1 MSRDD
6 NQRERLARIERR
18 VRAALAVLGVA
29 LVALN
34 AYLIARLVSDL
45 QQARQAEPPGLTAL
59 EARPQAE
66 EALEAIMRE
75 RGLEKSPPLKDA
87 TATWQL
93 PGDEAAM
100 RAGRGEW
107 QFDYLASEVGE
118 VWIFTVNQD
127 GAWLS
132 LRQTLSR
139 EPYQLVPIAWRLDS
153 PEAIQVALVAGGQA
167 FIEARPETRVTLR
180 LTTEAAEGF
189 VLWKATFEASDG
201 STRTFEVDAASGEV
215 RSVR

>member
-1 MSRDD
+1 MARDE
-6 NQRERLARIERR
+6 NQRERLARIDRR
-18 VRAALAVLGVA
+18 VRVALAVLGVA

-34 AYLIARLVSDL
+34 AYLIARLVRDL
-45 QQARQAEPPGLTAL
+45 QQVHQTEPQGLTAQ

-66 EALEAIMRE
+66 EALETIMRE
-75 RGLEKSPPLKDA
+75 RGLEKSPPLEDA
-87 TATWQL
+87 TTTWQL
-93 PGDEAAM
+93 PDDEAAM
-100 RAGRGEW
+100 RAGQGEW

-118 VWIFTVNQD
+118 VWIFTVNRD
-127 GAWLS
+127 GAWLA

-139 EPYQLVPIAWRLDS
+139 EPYQLMPIAWRLDS
-153 PEAIQVALVAGGQA
+153 PEAIQVALAAGGQA
-167 FIEARPETRVTLR
+167 FIEARPETKVTLR